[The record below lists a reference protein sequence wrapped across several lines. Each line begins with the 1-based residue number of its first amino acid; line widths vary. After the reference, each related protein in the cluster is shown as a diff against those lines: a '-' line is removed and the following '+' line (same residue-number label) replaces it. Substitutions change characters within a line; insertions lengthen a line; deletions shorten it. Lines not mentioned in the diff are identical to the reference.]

1 MKKLTLV
8 SIMCRHRVV
17 TAFMELNVFDGKPVI
32 YPSQIDKLFQS
43 IGDLPLNVEKLYLSF
58 NHH

>member
-32 YPSQIDKLFQS
+32 YPSQIDKLFQAYW
-43 IGDLPLNVEKLYLSF
+43 GFTPQRGETLSF
-58 NHH
+58 I